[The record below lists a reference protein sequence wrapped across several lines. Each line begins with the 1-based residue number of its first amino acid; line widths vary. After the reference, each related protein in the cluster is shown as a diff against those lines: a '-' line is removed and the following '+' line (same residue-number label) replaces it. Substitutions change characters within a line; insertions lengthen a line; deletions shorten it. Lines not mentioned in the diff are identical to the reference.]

1 VNNTEDP
8 MFLDKE
14 NKMDSPSLAKAS
26 ALPTSDT
33 ATSKLSA
40 PQAPAFVTLQR
51 RPLMLTDL
59 LRVLLLI
66 LSVAVIAGLS
76 LVLLPQHTVDTM
88 VQFLQ
93 SRYEAGQ
100 PEKFALL
107 YLGDEIKENKFQV
120 RGVVRNI
127 SMNPIEQLD
136 VSIRFIA
143 HDGSVLETTVVR
155 MNKDVI
161 GPGEIAQFELVY
173 PNYAMEFSSYA
184 VEFKQRHG
192 KVLPYKDLRST
203 QTQAN

>member
-1 VNNTEDP
+1 MV
-8 MFLDKE
+8 LDKE
-14 NKMDSPSLAKAS
+14 SNMDSQSLAKAPAS
-26 ALPTSDT
+26 LTPDT
-33 ATSKLSA
+33 ATSKVSA

-59 LRVLLLI
+59 LRALLLI
-66 LSVAVIAGLS
+66 LTVAVIAGFS
-76 LVLLPQHTVDTM
+76 LILLPQQTVDKM
-88 VQFLQ
+88 AQFLQ

-107 YLGDEIKENKFQV
+107 YLGDEIKDNKFQV

-127 SMNPIEQLD
+127 STSPIEQLD

-143 HDGSVLETTVVR
+143 QDGSILETTVVR
-155 MNKDVI
+155 MSKDVI

-203 QTQAN
+203 QTQAD